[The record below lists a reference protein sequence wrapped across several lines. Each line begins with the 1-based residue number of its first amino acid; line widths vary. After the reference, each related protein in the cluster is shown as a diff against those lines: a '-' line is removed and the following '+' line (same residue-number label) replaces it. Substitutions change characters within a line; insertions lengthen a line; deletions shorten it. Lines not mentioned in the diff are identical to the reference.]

1 MSYID
6 KRVKMR
12 NWSIESFLGYLGKDY
27 SLMGKERIQINNIAP
42 IDKGTINDI
51 SFCSS
56 EGKESLESV
65 LKSRSGIIL
74 CKKDLLSYIHHTY
87 RFNNQITKLFVFVD
101 NPRLAFIKIAK
112 LIKGYKDTRK
122 GISNHAVIADSAKIG
137 KDCYIGDFTIIG
149 DDCVVGDNTV
159 IDSRVTI
166 KNAKV
171 GNNCVI
177 QAGTTIGEEGFSFER
192 DSTRLELEKFP
203 HCGGVLI
210 GNNVEIFAN
219 CSIARGSISDTVIE
233 EGTKIDA
240 LCHVA
245 HNVHIGKNTQL
256 TAGAVI
262 GGSTKIGDYCWL
274 GLNST
279 IKHKIK
285 VGDNAIVGS
294 GSSVIHDVE
303 DKDIVAGCPAKSIK
317 HKINISEDKLFLMG
331 GQEHNKEQK
340 GEETKVPRHQFSK
353 KYSFPRQLG
362 LTIICFVNTIALVM
376 L

>member
-1 MSYID
+1 
-6 KRVKMR
+6 MR
-12 NWSIESFLGYLGKDY
+12 PWSIKSFLQYFGDDYRLLGQEGIK
-27 SLMGKERIQINNIAP
+27 INNIAP
-42 IDKGTINDI
+42 LDRGGNHDI

-56 EGKESLESV
+56 DDKKGLESI
-65 LKSRSGIIL
+65 LDSKSGVIL
-74 CKKDLLSYIHHTY
+74 CKKTFANSIRNTFGISNGN
-87 RFNNQITKLFVFVD
+87 RIPRLFVFVD
-101 NPRLAFIKIAK
+101 NPRLVFIKIAK
-112 LIKGYKDTRK
+112 LIKGYKDVSRK
-122 GISNHAVIADSAKIG
+122 GISKHAVIADSAKIG

-149 DDCVVGDNTV
+149 DDCIVGDNTV
-159 IDSRVTI
+159 IDSRVVL

-177 QAGTTIGEEGFSFER
+177 QPGTTIGEEGFSFER
-192 DSTRLELEKFP
+192 DSASFELEKFP
-203 HCGGVLI
+203 HCGRVLI

-262 GGSTKIGDYCWL
+262 GGSTTIGNNCWL

-285 VGDNAIVGS
+285 IGDNAIVGS
-294 GSSVIHDVE
+294 GSSVIRDVE

-317 HKINISEDKLFLMG
+317 YKVNISEDKLFLMG
-331 GQEHNKEQK
+331 GQSNEDQVEEEQK
-340 GEETKVPRHQFSK
+340 QRWERKKLSYTIDGMSISK
-353 KYSFPRQLG
+353 
-362 LTIICFVNTIALVM
+362 
-376 L
+376 